1 MQDHHS
7 IHPHEQLD
15 HYAHLWDVRDEKE
28 REMLKV
34 VALQYGLDPLTREVM
49 ILDDKIY
56 ITAAGLQKI
65 ALRDPEYDGCEV
77 DIIQAEWEKAFFVIK
92 ARVWKKSCAHPFEDY
107 GDADP
112 STSKLKGH
120 SLFRHAITRARARA
134 MRSAFAIPF
143 CAIEELDDEQRQQ
156 LFSKRQHDARKTK
169 GENEAPPLS
178 THKQQEMLRYLTQ
191 SLGYAQAMFRAE
203 MDRRFHC
210 TSLEQLTRQQASLL
224 IQELNERLELR
235 EADAQEKAATQEKE
249 STAVPAHLALETT
262 PLPTAAQEETTAA
275 QEETTAAQEETTAAQ
290 EETTA
295 AQEET
300 TAAQEIV
307 TKAQEPP
314 LASPEAHDDTTHEAT
329 EASEE
334 KGAEVVVLKATPEQM
349 DAANK
354 LLRKMQKARGIKELK
369 QLWGEFQELRPY
381 LPAEIVKRI
390 SETKDQRKAILDG

>member
-1 MQDHHS
+1 MQDHNS

-156 LFSKRQHDARKTK
+156 LFSKRQQDPRKTK
-169 GENEAPPLS
+169 GENEPPPLS
-178 THKQQEMLRYLTQ
+178 TYKQQEMLRYLTQ
-191 SLGYAQAMFRAE
+191 SLGYAQAIFRAE

-235 EADAQEKAATQEKE
+235 EAATQEKE
-249 STAVPAHLALETT
+249 NTPNPAPLAPETT
-262 PLPTAAQEETTAA
+262 E
-275 QEETTAAQEETTAAQ
+275 
-290 EETTA
+290 
-295 AQEET
+295 
-300 TAAQEIV
+300 AQEIV
-307 TKAQEPP
+307 TEAQEIVTEAQEIVTETQEIVTEAQEIVTEAQEIVTEAQEPL
-314 LASPEAHDDTTHEAT
+314 LASPEAQHETTETT

-334 KGAEVVVLKATPEQM
+334 RAAEASEEKAAEADVLKATPEQI

-369 QLWGEFQELRPY
+369 QLWGEFQELRPH